1 MRTAPEK
8 AGVQRLS
15 PRKEPAQSRAA
26 VTVQAILEGAA
37 NILERQG
44 FEGYTTNEIAAR
56 AGVSIG
62 SLYQYFPNKDAVTIA
77 LIERETEGM
86 VDEVLA
92 ALALTPPRRALQE
105 AIRVSV
111 RNQARR
117 PQLARLLDF
126 EELRLA
132 TLMPT
137 SRAGKVI
144 RESLEAFFRDRY
156 GLSVPESEEAAVDVV
171 EIAKALDYASA
182 RRGEVDASSLSRYIE
197 AAVFGYLTAK
207 LEGRAAASAD
217 QSKPSPS
224 LSKLGSARRSIPR
237 H

>member
-1 MRTAPEK
+1 MKAAPSEK

-15 PRKEPAQSRAA
+15 PRKKPAQSRAA
-26 VTVQAILEGAA
+26 MTVEAILEGAA
-37 NILERQG
+37 HVLEHRG

-92 ALALTPPRRALQE
+92 ALALSPPSRALQE

-111 RNQARR
+111 GNQARR

-132 TLMPT
+132 SLMPA
-137 SRAGKVI
+137 SRAGTVI
-144 RESLEAFFRDRY
+144 REALVAFFRDRY

-182 RRGEVDASSLSRYIE
+182 RRGEVNAASLSRYIE
-197 AAVFGYLTAK
+197 AAVFGYLAAK
-207 LEGRAAASAD
+207 LEDRAAPAD
-217 QSKPSPS
+217 HSTPSPS
-224 LSKLGSARRSIPR
+224 LRKLGSPRRLASR

>member
-1 MRTAPEK
+1 MKPALSEK
-8 AGVQRLS
+8 VSVQRLS
-15 PRKEPAQSRAA
+15 PRKKPAQSRAA

-37 NILERQG
+37 HILERHG

-86 VDEVLA
+86 VDEVIA

-137 SRAGKVI
+137 SHAGKVI
-144 RESLEAFFRDRY
+144 RESLEAFLRDRY
-156 GLSVPESEEAAVDVV
+156 GLSVAESEEAAVDVV

-182 RRGEVDASSLSRYIE
+182 RRGEVDASSLSRSIE

-207 LEGRAAASAD
+207 VEGQAVSAD
-217 QSKPSPS
+217 YPRPSPR
-224 LSKLGSARRSIPR
+224 LRKLESTRRSVPR